1 MKILS
6 LFKSFFRRSD
16 INVCVDKEAHVFPNA
31 SLKVTRGGS
40 ITVGKA
46 LINDNAFLC
55 ASGGVIVISDD
66 VTINR
71 NSIVVAKQKVIV
83 GRGSSIGPNVCIY
96 DHDHKIDKS
105 GFYKADFVMAPIE
118 IGQNVWI
125 AANCTILKGTKIGDN
140 CIIGAGCVV
149 SGEIPDNSLIKQ
161 ERNLLIVP
169 LHD

>member
-1 MKILS
+1 M
-6 LFKSFFRRSD
+6 
-16 INVCVDKEAHVFPNA
+16 
-31 SLKVTRGGS
+31 
-40 ITVGKA
+40 
-46 LINDNAFLC
+46 INDNAFIC

-105 GFYKADFVMAPIE
+105 GFYKADFVMAPVE